1 MQISPRFVK
10 NYSTLGKTIYSHSFF
25 AFLFI
30 YILHQNQKSFF
41 FNQKIFIFLNDVI
54 KSVQLVD
61 RSDEM

>member
-10 NYSTLGKTIYSHSFF
+10 NYCSFGKSIYSDLSF

-41 FNQKIFIFLNDVI
+41 FNQKIFIILNDVI
-54 KSVQLVD
+54 KSVQIVD
-61 RSDEM
+61 RLDKM